1 MDASRPQTQMYQQ
14 QQQPLMATQ
23 MVYQAPYQVNK
34 VVSSTAWKNVKI
46 TLGALII
53 TIDISIFGLGGG
65 SLAVDAYYMGIVD
78 MATAYP
84 VVSAELSVA
93 AFSPRDRSN

>member
-1 MDASRPQTQMYQQ
+1 MDASHPQTQMYQQ

-46 TLGALII
+46 ALGSLII
-53 TIDISIFGLGGG
+53 TCDIIIFGLGGG
-65 SLAVDAYYMGIVD
+65 ALAADSYYMGLVD

-84 VVSAELSVA
+84 VVSPLCLVV
-93 AFSPRDRSN
+93 PDPNN